1 MGAFIFGS
9 VYLWGSI
16 CAKFLMDLY
25 KGGLNLKFYGMFK
38 VG

>member
-16 CAKFLMDLY
+16 CGKFLMDLY
-25 KGGLNLKFYGMFK
+25 KGGLIFEVLWY
-38 VG
+38 V